1 MISNQDKIYLIN
13 LKLDF
18 WGQRL
23 QESKDAILPLNNLG
37 NQLKIEGNLVDID
50 RYNKIIEGLRQE
62 KEALTNQG

>member
-1 MISNQDKIYLIN
+1 MISNQDKLYLIN

-50 RYNKIIEGLRQE
+50 RYNKIIEGLIQE

>member
-1 MISNQDKIYLIN
+1 MISSQDKLYLIN

-62 KEALTNQG
+62 KEALTNQD

>member
-23 QESKDAILPLNNLG
+23 QESRDAILPLNNLG

-50 RYNKIIEGLRQE
+50 RYSKIIEELRQE

>member
-1 MISNQDKIYLIN
+1 MISNQDKLYLIN